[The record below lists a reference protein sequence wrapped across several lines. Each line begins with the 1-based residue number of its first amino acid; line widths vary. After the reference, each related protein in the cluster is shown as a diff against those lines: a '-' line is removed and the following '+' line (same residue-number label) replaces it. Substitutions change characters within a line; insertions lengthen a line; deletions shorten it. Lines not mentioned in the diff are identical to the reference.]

1 MTSLPLWEKR
11 RCAKSENPPT
21 QKKVILCTVH
31 PNNVV
36 LNSTEFLKYPKIHEF
51 YWVSNVQVGLLNSQS
66 SLWFTL
72 YDESNHRL
80 VKSLTVKSSRRRRR
94 STCQINDATQPFPQ
108 SRIHERLDFVIG
120 EFTCQRHGMSI
131 AYVDDFTQGR
141 SQAWAW
147 GLKPPKRNP
156 SPHANE
162 FQPMKCSAPFI
173 DKYYRMDGRWMWWLK
188 HEGFLN

>member
-1 MTSLPLWEKR
+1 VFSSLITKRISNRQKNSVHVIGLHDVTATVGKTPLCKIW
-11 RCAKSENPPT
+11 KSADA
-21 QKKVILCTVH
+21 KKVILCTVH

-147 GLKPPKRNP
+147 G
-156 SPHANE
+156 AE
-162 FQPMKCSAPFI
+162 APQT
-173 DKYYRMDGRWMWWLK
+173 
-188 HEGFLN
+188 

>member
-1 MTSLPLWEKR
+1 M
-11 RCAKSENPPT
+11 
-21 QKKVILCTVH
+21 
-31 PNNVV
+31 
-36 LNSTEFLKYPKIHEF
+36 
-51 YWVSNVQVGLLNSQS
+51 QVGLLNSQS
-66 SLWFTL
+66 SLMFTL

-141 SQAWAW
+141 SQWRINHDANDAMAW
-147 GLKPPKRNP
+147 GPPLKG
-156 SPHANE
+156 
-162 FQPMKCSAPFI
+162 APEQLSDFNSQCNI
-173 DKYYRMDGRWMWWLK
+173 INMFTVLV
-188 HEGFLN
+188 L